1 MALSKSEGTSR
12 YRSLIIVISLFV
24 LVIVSVLSLNFYA
37 ASVLFSEGKAINIA
51 GKQRMLSQKQAKTI
65 PKIFQSQLHNK
76 GTKKAAKEMKFT
88 SDLFDSTLK
97 AFSDGGE
104 VIGLDGNKTTVK
116 PLTNESAR
124 NILLQTNEVWDGYK
138 QAFDKVVKSDVEALV
153 LLGNTSHLAEE
164 KNKEILTKA
173 TYLKRLLVQNKSNQN
188 NINLVS
194 RLEMQ
199 SQQIP
204 KDLYELI
211 HAQTAHEDR
220 SQKIASDLRKNTNE
234 FNAVLNTLMKGGSL
248 KSITDQKT
256 LKLIT
261 EIKYLWQPLSSSI
274 NNMLKRDL
282 SIIKNLSSL
291 HTLAH
296 TKNNELLALMD
307 EMTIVLEKNLEEK
320 STMLGYLQLAGII
333 LALGMFGFI
342 MRHFLKHLKQSDSEL
357 SQALGETNDILTTIN
372 DGVFLIDQ
380 DHVIGKHHSGS
391 LAKILNINEPAGE
404 NFLSVLATIVPD
416 KTVQVANEYLELL
429 YGEHVHADLIGDLN
443 PLDQVE
449 VFFAEDEVEKRVGYL
464 SFDFKRVSKKG
475 DIPHLLVQVENITK
489 KVILERQLEETKD
502 AAQEQFDMMLQV
514 LHVQPKVLA
523 QFLEDAE
530 KSLFNINDILKL
542 KQGNGINSRLNVDK
556 INSISRHIHRIKGDA
571 SGLQLQGFEQKAHEF
586 EDLFASLKNKPNVS
600 GKDFLPI
607 VIKLEEFLKQLGSL
621 RAMINKL
628 SNLKETF
635 SDKHGTELQIDNAN
649 NTKMSTILN
658 ILVNSV
664 SSRQGKNVILNIFNE
679 HLLPQ
684 NFVKPIHEI
693 LIQLIRNSIVH
704 GIEDSKTRQKFN
716 KTDEGVIAVKFFVDS
731 KSKTLTMKYID
742 NGKGL
747 NSSEILASALNKGLI
762 NHRESLH
769 MSEKE
774 AYALILKSGFSTK
787 QDVDKDAGRGV
798 GMDVIYDIVKQF
810 NGNISIN
817 SVENQIFKLDIV
829 LPIPVASK
837 VVSDKPVLEEA

>member
-1 MALSKSEGTSR
+1 
-12 YRSLIIVISLFV
+12 
-24 LVIVSVLSLNFYA
+24 
-37 ASVLFSEGKAINIA
+37 
-51 GKQRMLSQKQAKTI
+51 
-65 PKIFQSQLHNK
+65 
-76 GTKKAAKEMKFT
+76 
-88 SDLFDSTLK
+88 
-97 AFSDGGE
+97 
-104 VIGLDGNKTTVK
+104 
-116 PLTNESAR
+116 
-124 NILLQTNEVWDGYK
+124 
-138 QAFDKVVKSDVEALV
+138 
-153 LLGNTSHLAEE
+153 
-164 KNKEILTKA
+164 
-173 TYLKRLLVQNKSNQN
+173 
-188 NINLVS
+188 
-194 RLEMQ
+194 
-199 SQQIP
+199 
-204 KDLYELI
+204 
-211 HAQTAHEDR
+211 
-220 SQKIASDLRKNTNE
+220 
-234 FNAVLNTLMKGGSL
+234 
-248 KSITDQKT
+248 
-256 LKLIT
+256 
-261 EIKYLWQPLSSSI
+261 
-274 NNMLKRDL
+274 
-282 SIIKNLSSL
+282 
-291 HTLAH
+291 
-296 TKNNELLALMD
+296 
-307 EMTIVLEKNLEEK
+307 
-320 STMLGYLQLAGII
+320 
-333 LALGMFGFI
+333 
-342 MRHFLKHLKQSDSEL
+342 
-357 SQALGETNDILTTIN
+357 
-372 DGVFLIDQ
+372 
-380 DHVIGKHHSGS
+380 
-391 LAKILNINEPAGE
+391 
-404 NFLSVLATIVPD
+404 
-416 KTVQVANEYLELL
+416 
-429 YGEHVHADLIGDLN
+429 
-443 PLDQVE
+443 VE
-449 VFFAEDEVEKRVGYL
+449 VFFAEDEIEKRVGYL

>member
-1 MALSKSEGTSR
+1 MALSKSNGASR

-37 ASVLFSEGKAINIA
+37 ASVLSSEGKAINIA
-51 GKQRMLSQKQAKTI
+51 GRQRMLSQKQAKTI

-76 GTKKAAKEMKFT
+76 GVKKATKEMKLT

-97 AFSDGGE
+97 AFTNGGE
-104 VIGLDGNKTTVK
+104 VTSLDGKKTIIK
-116 PLTNESAR
+116 PLSNASVR
-124 NILLQTNEVWDGYK
+124 KILLQTNEEWDGYK
-138 QAFDKVVKSDVEALV
+138 QAFDKVIKSDIEALV
-153 LLGNTSHLAEE
+153 LLGNASHLAED
-164 KNKEILTKA
+164 KNKEILTKV
-173 TYLKRLLVQNKSNQN
+173 TYLKRLLVQNKSSQN

-211 HAQTAHEDR
+211 HAQTAHEDQ
-220 SQKIASDLRKNTNE
+220 SQKVATDLRKNTNE
-234 FNAVLNTLMKGGSL
+234 FNAVLDTLMKGGSL
-248 KSITDQKT
+248 KTITDST
-256 LKLIT
+256 SLKLIT

-274 NNMLKRDL
+274 NDMLKRDL

-296 TKNNELLALMD
+296 TKNNTLLALMD
-307 EMTIVLEKNLEEK
+307 KMTIELENNLDNK
-320 STMLGYLQLAGII
+320 STMLGYIQLAGII

-342 MRHFLKHLKQSDSEL
+342 MMYFLKYLKQTDAEL
-357 SQALGETNDILTTIN
+357 NHALGETSDILTTIN

-391 LAKILNINEPAGE
+391 LPKILNIDEPAGE
-404 NFLSVLATIVPD
+404 NFLSILATIVPD

-429 YGEHVHADLIGDLN
+429 YGEHVHADLVGDLN

-449 VFFAEDEVEKRVGYL
+449 VFFAEDEIEKKVGYL
-464 SFDFKRVSKKG
+464 SFDFKRVNKKG
-475 DIPHLLVQVENITK
+475 DVPHLLVQVENITK

-523 QFLEDAE
+523 QFLEDTE
-530 KSLFNINDILKL
+530 KSLFSINDILKI
-542 KQGNGINSRLNVDK
+542 KQGGGTNSRLNVEK
-556 INSISRHIHRIKGDA
+556 INSIARYIHKIKGDA

-586 EDLFASLKNKPNVS
+586 EDLFATLKGKTNVS

-621 RAMINKL
+621 RSMINKL

-635 SDKHGTELQIDNAN
+635 SDKHGTELQIDQAN

-664 SSRQGKNVILNIFNE
+664 ASRQNKNVILNIFNE
-679 HLLPQ
+679 HLLPKK
-684 NFVKPIHEI
+684 FVKPIHDI

-704 GIEDSKTRQKFN
+704 GIEDSKTRQEFN

-731 KSKTLTMKYID
+731 KNHTLTMKYID

-747 NSSEILASALNKGLI
+747 NSNEILASALSKGLI

-787 QDVDKDAGRGV
+787 LDVDTDAGRGV
-798 GMDVIYDIVKQF
+798 GMDVVYDIVKHF
-810 NGNISIN
+810 DGNISIN

-829 LPIPVASK
+829 LPMPVASK
-837 VVSDKPVLEEA
+837 VVSEKPALEEA

>member
-1 MALSKSEGTSR
+1 
-12 YRSLIIVISLFV
+12 
-24 LVIVSVLSLNFYA
+24 
-37 ASVLFSEGKAINIA
+37 
-51 GKQRMLSQKQAKTI
+51 
-65 PKIFQSQLHNK
+65 
-76 GTKKAAKEMKFT
+76 
-88 SDLFDSTLK
+88 
-97 AFSDGGE
+97 
-104 VIGLDGNKTTVK
+104 
-116 PLTNESAR
+116 
-124 NILLQTNEVWDGYK
+124 
-138 QAFDKVVKSDVEALV
+138 
-153 LLGNTSHLAEE
+153 
-164 KNKEILTKA
+164 
-173 TYLKRLLVQNKSNQN
+173 
-188 NINLVS
+188 
-194 RLEMQ
+194 
-199 SQQIP
+199 
-204 KDLYELI
+204 
-211 HAQTAHEDR
+211 
-220 SQKIASDLRKNTNE
+220 
-234 FNAVLNTLMKGGSL
+234 
-248 KSITDQKT
+248 
-256 LKLIT
+256 
-261 EIKYLWQPLSSSI
+261 
-274 NNMLKRDL
+274 
-282 SIIKNLSSL
+282 
-291 HTLAH
+291 
-296 TKNNELLALMD
+296 
-307 EMTIVLEKNLEEK
+307 
-320 STMLGYLQLAGII
+320 
-333 LALGMFGFI
+333 
-342 MRHFLKHLKQSDSEL
+342 
-357 SQALGETNDILTTIN
+357 
-372 DGVFLIDQ
+372 
-380 DHVIGKHHSGS
+380 
-391 LAKILNINEPAGE
+391 
-404 NFLSVLATIVPD
+404 
-416 KTVQVANEYLELL
+416 
-429 YGEHVHADLIGDLN
+429 
-443 PLDQVE
+443 
-449 VFFAEDEVEKRVGYL
+449 
-464 SFDFKRVSKKG
+464 
-475 DIPHLLVQVENITK
+475 
-489 KVILERQLEETKD
+489 
-502 AAQEQFDMMLQV
+502 
-514 LHVQPKVLA
+514 VLA